1 MNIKYRVLQESENNS
16 SVEIARFDNYQ
27 EASNFL
33 SLMDKPQVY
42 FCEIFPIA
50 EEYRVCLDAFDRV
63 DKEAIIEDIKFS
75 GVATLTIKNTYE
87 ECEKVIAERKAV
99 WQSAEPSIKKSY
111 GIFSSSWH
119 ILDHIKIVRV
129 FKCFSSWEE
138 HDDYLKELNIKEVI

>member
-63 DKEAIIEDIKFS
+63 GEEAIIEDIIFS
-75 GVATLTIKNTYE
+75 GVATLTIKNTYKE
-87 ECEKVIAERKAV
+87 
-99 WQSAEPSIKKSY
+99 SY
-111 GIFSSSWH
+111 
-119 ILDHIKIVRV
+119 
-129 FKCFSSWEE
+129 C
-138 HDDYLKELNIKEVI
+138 